1 MTTEIFKKNRATPQ
15 EWQKTESKMQMLSG
29 QNSGRLQDVQSWCK
43 LQLYHNGKQ
52 KEKKKHKDRGEYT

>member
-52 KEKKKHKDRGEYT
+52 KEKKHKDRGEYT